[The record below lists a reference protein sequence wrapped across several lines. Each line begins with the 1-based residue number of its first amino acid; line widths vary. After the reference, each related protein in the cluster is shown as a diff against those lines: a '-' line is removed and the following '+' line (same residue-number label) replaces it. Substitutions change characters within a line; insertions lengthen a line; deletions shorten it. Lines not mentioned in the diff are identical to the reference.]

1 MKLFRQKFDYID
13 PLKLYSVLREE
24 GEYPFILESRDK
36 HPSKARYTYIS
47 SNPEFVVNIKNNTK
61 IGNSTV
67 SKESNPF
74 KALKEIFESEI
85 KNKKEITNIESNE
98 RFTGG
103 FLGYFAYDT
112 IHNYIGG
119 DVEEASVFG
128 YYNNVYVY
136 DHILNRYY
144 YLSLNNSVEEMK
156 NAERVIEKAKK
167 SEIVDEKGGTNIVGC
182 DANKKDFMEMVEK
195 TKDYIYSGDAFQV
208 VISREY
214 QLKSDYSAF
223 KIYRNLRELNPSPY
237 MFLLEFEKDVVGASP
252 ETMASVENSI
262 LKINPIAGTTKVGK
276 TEEETKELAEKLLN
290 DEKERA
296 EHMMLVD
303 LARNDVRK
311 VSKSGTVELNRFF
324 EVIRYSHVQHIESEV
339 IGELK
344 DNATMFDAIEASFP
358 AGTLTGAPKYRA
370 MEIIDELEKSRRKI
384 YGGAVGYFSLSNH
397 ADTAIAI
404 RMAEIDNDTI
414 RLRAGAGI
422 VADSVPENEYI
433 ETERKMAAVM
443 RALEVEHD
451 DDIDR

>member
-1 MKLFRQKFDYID
+1 LPVQSQAAFFQ
-13 PLKLYSVLREE
+13 LQ
-24 GEYPFILESRDK
+24 
-36 HPSKARYTYIS
+36 
-47 SNPEFVVNIKNNTK
+47 IK
-61 IGNSTV
+61 
-67 SKESNPF
+67 
-74 KALKEIFESEI
+74 
-85 KNKKEITNIESNE
+85 
-98 RFTGG
+98 
-103 FLGYFAYDT
+103 
-112 IHNYIGG
+112 
-119 DVEEASVFG
+119 
-128 YYNNVYVY
+128 
-136 DHILNRYY
+136 
-144 YLSLNNSVEEMK
+144 
-156 NAERVIEKAKK
+156 
-167 SEIVDEKGGTNIVGC
+167 
-182 DANKKDFMEMVEK
+182 
-195 TKDYIYSGDAFQV
+195 
-208 VISREY
+208 
-214 QLKSDYSAF
+214 
-223 KIYRNLRELNPSPY
+223 SP
-237 MFLLEFEKDVVGASP
+237 EFEKDVVGASP

-262 LKINPIAGTTKVGK
+262 LKINPIAGTTKVGE
-276 TEEETKELAEKLLN
+276 TEEETKELAEKLLS

-339 IGELK
+339 TGELK
-344 DNATMFDAIEASFP
+344 DNTTMFDAIEASFP